1 MRIRTILAAAAA
13 PAALAAVLLGTAGQA
28 SAAVVSQASVIS
40 YSGRVTQTGVP
51 DTTFGGN
58 AGHATEASGNGPVW
72 ASDDIA
78 RNITITPAGQGLWT
92 VSFVE
97 NGKYNAFADP
107 NSGDYWT
114 NTGTM
119 HGTVSYT
126 VASDTPPDMSKLPA
140 SLPGMVDPSNNA
152 QVLPGTMKDLT
163 GLTVQGH
170 GYIIGLVFPNNK
182 GWQGVTGG
190 PWDYHYTQVQ
200 NTQGVYEQ
208 AG

>member
-1 MRIRTILAAAAA
+1 
-13 PAALAAVLLGTAGQA
+13 
-28 SAAVVSQASVIS
+28 
-40 YSGRVTQTGVP
+40 VP
-51 DTTFGGN
+51 DTTFGSH
-58 AGHATEASGNGPVW
+58 AGLATEASDNGPVW

-78 RNITITPAGQGLWT
+78 RNITITPAGQDLWT

-107 NSGDYWT
+107 NSGDSWT

-126 VASDTPPDMSKLPA
+126 VASATPPDMSKLPA
-140 SLPGMVDPSNNA
+140 SLPGVVDGAGKQVIPSA
-152 QVLPGTMKDLT
+152 GGSLAGT
-163 GLTVQGH
+163 TVQGH
-170 GYIIGLVFPNNK
+170 GYIIGLVFPNNT
-182 GWQGVTGG
+182 GWRGVTGG